1 MAIFW
6 VKSDSVYIEGTVPN
20 FCFILAKKVVNCFF
34 ACQAFPSKFACWLLP
49 LFVCRE
55 EVILLGG
62 PSMQYWDCANEG
74 KVSLRRWFVQI
85 TTLISPPKREKNLC
99 KAKMK
104 LFSPDSLSSSFTCKA
119 AFPNLWWW
127 WKRHPFFPWKNWLRA
142 EELFTL
148 VALSNSEGREK
159 RNITFP
165 ITRLIPKSWLKSR
178 VESSRD
184 ITICKTNHTNHTQT
198 AQLSTP

>member
-1 MAIFW
+1 M
-6 VKSDSVYIEGTVPN
+6 YPTVPN
-20 FCFILAKKVVNCFF
+20 FLLHFSKKVVNCFF

-85 TTLISPPKREKNLC
+85 TTLITPLKRGKNLC

-104 LFSPDSLSSSFTCKA
+104 LFFFLPWLWQSLLIFYMQSCFHNVWKFLKNVAILTFNFGLFRQFSSY
-119 AFPNLWWW
+119 
-127 WKRHPFFPWKNWLRA
+127 
-142 EELFTL
+142 
-148 VALSNSEGREK
+148 
-159 RNITFP
+159 
-165 ITRLIPKSWLKSR
+165 
-178 VESSRD
+178 
-184 ITICKTNHTNHTQT
+184 
-198 AQLSTP
+198 

>member
-1 MAIFW
+1 MG
-6 VKSDSVYIEGTVPN
+6 VKCQNWRYS
-20 FCFILAKKVVNCFF
+20 AFF
-34 ACQAFPSKFACWLLP
+34 MNSKCK
-49 LFVCRE
+49 R
-55 EVILLGG
+55 
-62 PSMQYWDCANEG
+62 S
-74 KVSLRRWFVQI
+74 SLRSQSRMRLFLW
-85 TTLISPPKREKNLC
+85 ISN
-99 KAKMK
+99 
-104 LFSPDSLSSSFTCKA
+104 TVKA

-165 ITRLIPKSWLKSR
+165 ITMLYPSLIPKSWLKSR
-178 VESSRD
+178 EESSRD

-198 AQLSTP
+198 AQLSTLEHQSLAYEDKGGIELKKQMNFFGTNWSMVMHFLL

>member
-1 MAIFW
+1 
-6 VKSDSVYIEGTVPN
+6 
-20 FCFILAKKVVNCFF
+20 
-34 ACQAFPSKFACWLLP
+34 
-49 LFVCRE
+49 
-55 EVILLGG
+55 
-62 PSMQYWDCANEG
+62 
-74 KVSLRRWFVQI
+74 
-85 TTLISPPKREKNLC
+85 
-99 KAKMK
+99 MK
-104 LFSPDSLSSSFTCKA
+104 LFLWISNTVKA

-165 ITRLIPKSWLKSR
+165 ITMLCSSVSHNGWKLIKKSHLNSLIWAFSNKVSPIKSYLSGKRSSLRSQCWMRLFLWFFKHRGLIPKSWLKSR